1 MGYIK
6 LISMVHYFAKLH
18 LCLPKPPVQQSVF
31 LARGEWC
38 RNEKPFCSS
47 NSDRIWI
54 LMGDGEVWRRWS
66 LALCLKCLPLL
77 MMLQSSCRGAVGC
90 VLWRLWTILLAG
102 EEKHL
107 ARALRQIISLIQQ
120 VTKQWG
126 GGEIMSLEILI
137 DLECSFTLV
146 DEIYS
151 YQVFFIIIIHTI
163 WIWVKACSYFCFLL
177 KPPAVQNLA
186 VASQWIRLEA
196 NHTRAEYYS
205 LFSKM
210 LLGELQSPTW
220 THMLCLDFYSGAYKC
235 IKTIIWLD
243 EWRSLYFICMNPNY
257 FRHISEVWNCF
268 FFFFPFQNTL
278 FTRSVTLLL
287 LHFRTSLFKYLL
299 ILTMSPDDSS
309 WQRFM
314 ALSCNEVNYPGLAV
328 KDAVVSPLFRFLEW
342 QYLWASSLKD
352 ASAV

>member
-151 YQVFFIIIIHTI
+151 YQVFFVIIIHTI

-243 EWRSLYFICMNPNY
+243 EWRSLYFICVNPNY

-268 FFFFPFQNTL
+268 FFSFSKTL
-278 FTRSVTLLL
+278 SLQGLSLYYFYVSEQVCLNIYLYSRCHQMTAHDRDSWHCPAMRLIILDSQWRMLLCRRCFVFWNDNICEL
-287 LHFRTSLFKYLL
+287 L
-299 ILTMSPDDSS
+299 
-309 WQRFM
+309 
-314 ALSCNEVNYPGLAV
+314 V
-328 KDAVVSPLFRFLEW
+328 
-342 QYLWASSLKD
+342 
-352 ASAV
+352 

>member
-151 YQVFFIIIIHTI
+151 YQVFFVIIIHTI

-186 VASQWIRLEA
+186 VASQWICLEA

-243 EWRSLYFICMNPNY
+243 EWRSLYFICVNPNY

-268 FFFFPFQNTL
+268 FFSFSKTL
-278 FTRSVTLLL
+278 SLQGLSLYYFYVSEQVCLNIYLYSRCHEMTAHDRDSWHCPAMRLIILDSQWRMLLCRRCFVFWNDNICEL
-287 LHFRTSLFKYLL
+287 L
-299 ILTMSPDDSS
+299 
-309 WQRFM
+309 
-314 ALSCNEVNYPGLAV
+314 V
-328 KDAVVSPLFRFLEW
+328 
-342 QYLWASSLKD
+342 
-352 ASAV
+352 